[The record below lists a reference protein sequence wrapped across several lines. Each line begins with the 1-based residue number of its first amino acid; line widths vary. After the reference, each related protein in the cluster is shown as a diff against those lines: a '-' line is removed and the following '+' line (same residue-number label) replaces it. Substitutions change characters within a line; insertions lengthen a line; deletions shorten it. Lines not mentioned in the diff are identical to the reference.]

1 MKVLNDL
8 LWDGDLKIFQDSESF
23 KFSLDSVL
31 LANFVTINQSIKN
44 ILDIGTGNAPIPL
57 MLSKRTKAMITGI
70 EIQEESY
77 KLAKES
83 VEYNKLSSQIELKC
97 GDINKVYLDLNNNYF
112 DTIVCNPPYY
122 KNNMVISNIENKKIA
137 RSESNLNL
145 ENLFLISKKLLKS
158 NGNIA
163 LVIDSNRLVEVFDL
177 MRKSNIEPKKVQFVY
192 PKIDKISN
200 IVLIEGTKNGK
211 KGLKVLNP
219 VILQNSDNSYTKFVE
234 NMLKNFGKY

>member
-31 LANFVTINQSIKN
+31 LANFVTINQSVKN

-97 GDINKVYLDLNNNYF
+97 GDINRVYLDLNNNYF

-234 NMLKNFGKY
+234 NVLKNFGKY